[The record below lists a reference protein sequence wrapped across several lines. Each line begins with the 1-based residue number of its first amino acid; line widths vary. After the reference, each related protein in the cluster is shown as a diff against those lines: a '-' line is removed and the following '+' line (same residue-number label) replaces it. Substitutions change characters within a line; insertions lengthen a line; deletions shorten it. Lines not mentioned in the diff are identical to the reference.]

1 MSQGDPQEI
10 FGPDRL
16 AQPAAV
22 NSFPSGAW
30 EGTVLMAAKRI
41 QRRLA
46 AILAADVVGSGVHPF
61 LCHRISVKRRV
72 GG

>member
-16 AQPAAV
+16 AQPATV

-30 EGTVLMAAKRI
+30 EGTVVMVAKRI
-41 QRRLA
+41 QRRIA
-46 AILAADVVGSGVHPF
+46 AILAADVVG
-61 LCHRISVKRRV
+61 
-72 GG
+72 